1 MEKIT
6 IDEFKKRLIDLCVRS
21 NLEYLPRKIK
31 DKRILFKSIV
41 STLEPGKEYSEK
53 EINDKLKL
61 WLEKVNQ
68 NAGINHVILRRSLID
83 EGYLVRKINGSEYYV
98 NISDL
103 VKNLFESGIEKVNVF
118 EIIDKA
124 RQEIEDRR
132 KKYMVF

>member
-6 IDEFKKRLIDLCVRS
+6 GDEFKKKLVDLCVRS

-31 DKRILFKSIV
+31 DRHILLKSAV
-41 STLEPGKEYSEK
+41 LVFEPGRKYSEK

-61 WLEKVNQ
+61 WLEKVNK
-68 NAGINHVILRRSLID
+68 NARINYVMLRRLLID
-83 EGYLVRKINGSEYYV
+83 EEYLTRKMDGSKYSV
-98 NISDL
+98 NISNTL
-103 VKNLFESGIEKVNVF
+103 QNMFEPGVEKMDIF

-132 KKYMVF
+132 KKYIKE

>member
-6 IDEFKKRLIDLCVRS
+6 GDEFKKKLVDLCVRS

-31 DKRILFKSIV
+31 DRHILLKSAV
-41 STLEPGKEYSEK
+41 LVFEPGRKYSEK

-61 WLEKVNQ
+61 WLEKVNK
-68 NAGINHVILRRSLID
+68 NARINYVMLRRLLID
-83 EGYLVRKINGSEYYV
+83 EEYLTRKMDGSKYSV
-98 NISDL
+98 NIS
-103 VKNLFESGIEKVNVF
+103 NTIQNMFEPGVEKMDIF

-132 KKYMVF
+132 KKYIKE

>member
-6 IDEFKKRLIDLCVRS
+6 GDEFKKKLVDLCVRS

-31 DKRILFKSIV
+31 DRHILLKSAV
-41 STLEPGKEYSEK
+41 LVFEPGRKYSEK

-61 WLEKVNQ
+61 WLEKVNK
-68 NAGINHVILRRSLID
+68 NARINHVMLRRLLID
-83 EGYLVRKINGSEYYV
+83 EEYLTRKMDGSKYSV
-98 NISDL
+98 NIS
-103 VKNLFESGIEKVNVF
+103 NTIQNMFEPGVEKMDIF

-132 KKYMVF
+132 KKYIKE